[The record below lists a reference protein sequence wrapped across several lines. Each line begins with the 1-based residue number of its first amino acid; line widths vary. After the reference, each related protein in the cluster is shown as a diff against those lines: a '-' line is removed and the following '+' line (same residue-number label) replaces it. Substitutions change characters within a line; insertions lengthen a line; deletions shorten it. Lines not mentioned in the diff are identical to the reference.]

1 MTESLRRR
9 SLAALVLA
17 ELALT
22 CVPSFAQDSMYE
34 IGPGD
39 GVNFYQMNWFY
50 TGGTE
55 LNSRWGRCVFDTEKI
70 LEKTE
75 LPKCYL
81 NVHSETGWVIQN
93 LPVDGSKRFLDPMP
107 GFGTGMPQHSTY
119 FDLGEGGMMLTT
131 LPALAECNPSPLVT
145 FDPEGEFRSF
155 PISPDFADPGGAGDE
170 DITSPGAAP
179 PVAGVFDP
187 LGETTVFVQ
196 PSPVNIDTQINQCFP
211 MSMANSLQWLENRY
225 GLEVPHDHKV
235 GSFNDDSLVGQL
247 DEAADR
253 SNGNGR
259 TPGGVWFSPMMIG
272 KFRYLK
278 NNGLSNALVQKHQG
292 RGYGQTL
299 SNGNF
304 ASNGIVSEDA
314 GATINFDWI
323 CDQLKQGEDV
333 ELVYR
338 HSSGGH
344 AVRLIGC
351 GKILGRPFLQYLHDR
366 QQGIPN
372 SGLETPMVFVDDID
386 NDGQLNFGSATR
398 EITFVMSESV
408 TDEVKNASSTPW
420 SFSEALGNAADF
432 VGKFVRGTIS
442 SAFGVFNSLTG
453 EGSSQLNAS
462 VSALSAEPGH
472 ALTLPTTIDGVTV
485 YINGRPAPLFATTT
499 RQINFQIPYETELGA
514 ASVVIEV
521 NGETTALFT
530 ILVEETG
537 PAIFLLPEV
546 FAGPN
551 RAIVQNLPAFSLNTP
566 GNPIVAGNF
575 VVVYLI
581 GIGDVTNPVPTGEDA
596 PLAGPFSQAVS
607 SFSATVGGVDA
618 TVAFL
623 GLTPGSVALAQ
634 ANILVPASLPTG
646 DHLVVITVNGVA
658 SNALLISVQGL

>member
-1 MTESLRRR
+1 M
-9 SLAALVLA
+9 
-17 ELALT
+17 
-22 CVPSFAQDSMYE
+22 
-34 IGPGD
+34 
-39 GVNFYQMNWFY
+39 
-50 TGGTE
+50 
-55 LNSRWGRCVFDTEKI
+55 I

-81 NVHSETGWVIQN
+81 NVHSQTGWVIQN
-93 LPVDGSKRFLDPMP
+93 VPVDGSKRFLDPMP
-107 GFGTGMPQHSTY
+107 GFGSGMPQHSTY
-119 FDLGEGGMMLTT
+119 FDLGEGGVMLTT
-131 LPALAECNPSPLVT
+131 LPAWAECNPSPLGT

-170 DITSPGAAP
+170 DITSPGDPP
-179 PVAGVFDP
+179 PVGGVFNP
-187 LGETTVFVQ
+187 FGETSVFVQ

-225 GLEVPHDHKV
+225 GLEVPHEHKT
-235 GSFNDDSLVGQL
+235 GSFGDNSLVGQL
-247 DEAADR
+247 DKAANR
-253 SNGNGR
+253 SDGNGG

-278 NNGLSNALVQKHQG
+278 SNGLSDTLVQKHQG
-292 RGYGQTL
+292 RGYGQMLPNT
-299 SNGNF
+299 NF
-304 ASNGIVSEDA
+304 ASNGIVSENA
-314 GATINFDWI
+314 GATINFEWI

-372 SGLETPMVFVDDID
+372 SGLETPMVFVDDVD
-386 NDGQLNFGSATR
+386 NDGQLNFSSATR
-398 EITFVMSESV
+398 EIAFVMSESV
-408 TDEVKNASSTPW
+408 TEEVKNGSPTPW

-442 SAFGVFNSLTG
+442 SAFGVFNALTG

-462 VSALSAEPGH
+462 VSALSTEPGH
-472 ALTLPTTIDGVTV
+472 ALTLPTTMNGVTV

-521 NGETTALFT
+521 NGETTPLFT
-530 ILVEETG
+530 ILIEATG
-537 PAIFLLPEV
+537 PAIFILPEV

-551 RAIVQNLPAFSLNTP
+551 RAIVQNLPDFSLNLP
-566 GNPIVAGNF
+566 SNPVLAGNF

-596 PLAGPFSQAVS
+596 PLAGPISHAVS

-634 ANILVPASLPTG
+634 ANILVPDGLPTG
-646 DHLVVITVNGVA
+646 DHLVEITVDGVA
-658 SNALLISVQGL
+658 SNALLISVTGL